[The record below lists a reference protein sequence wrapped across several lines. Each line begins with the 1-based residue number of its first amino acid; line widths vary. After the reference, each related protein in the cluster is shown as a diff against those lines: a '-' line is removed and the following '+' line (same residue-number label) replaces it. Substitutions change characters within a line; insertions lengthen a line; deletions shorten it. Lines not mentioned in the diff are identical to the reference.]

1 VIEAKIGPRAD
12 PSEERLMCEFC
23 RRGFIR
29 GAGALGATGLFASP
43 LLAQARRGDGGSAK
57 LPARG
62 EFTIVNAH
70 VMTMDETLGDIAGG
84 SVHVRNGEI
93 FAVGNGLRGGGQ
105 RIDGTGMIVMPGLV
119 ETHWHMWNT
128 LFRSFAGDKP
138 EEGYFPTVAR
148 FGQQMNADDIFQSTR
163 LAAAEAINSGMTFVH
178 SWCHNVRSIAHAQA
192 DIRALAEVGIRARHS
207 CGWAQGLPDTQ
218 SADQGPIESLARD
231 WKSWSNDGLITLG
244 MGWRGQVR
252 AGPIKPEVYQPEFD
266 NARKLG
272 LPITVH
278 VASARKAVNQ
288 IAPLYRAKLMGKD
301 VQLVH
306 ALSASAA
313 ELDMIKESGAAVS
326 VSPGSELRIGYG
338 FAQIGDML
346 EKGIPLGI
354 SVDTAA
360 LTGSSNLFGALKLA
374 RDCENAKAESEFK
387 MTARKALALGTIEGA
402 RSMGMDD
409 RIGSLKPGK
418 RADLIAISPNALNM
432 AVVTDPAHLVLE
444 ATGPENIDTVVV
456 DGRILKRGGKLAALD
471 TRKVIA
477 GARAALA
484 GVRERTKWR

>member
-1 VIEAKIGPRAD
+1 
-12 PSEERLMCEFC
+12 MCELC
-23 RRGFIR
+23 RRRFIR
-29 GAGALGATGLFASP
+29 GAAALGLTGAAGLFSSP
-43 LLAQARRGDGGSAK
+43 LMAQPRRGDAPASK

-62 EFTIVNAH
+62 EFTIANAH
-70 VMTMDETLGDIAGG
+70 VMTMDGALGDIPGG

-93 FAVGNGLRGGGQ
+93 VAVGKDVKGGGQ
-105 RIDGTGMIVMPGLV
+105 KIDGTGMIVMPGLV

-128 LFRSFAGDKP
+128 LYRSFSGDKP

-148 FGQQMNADDIFQSTR
+148 FG
-163 LAAAEAINSGMTFVH
+163 
-178 SWCHNVRSIAHAQA
+178 
-192 DIRALAEVGIRARHS
+192 RHS
-207 CGWAQGLPDTQ
+207 CGWPQGLPDTQ

-231 WKSWSNDGLITLG
+231 WKSWSNEGLITLG
-244 MGWRGQVR
+244 MAWRGQFR
-252 AGPIKPEVYQPEFD
+252 AGPIKPEVYQPEVD

-288 IAPLYRAKLMGKD
+288 IEPLYNGKLLGKD
-301 VQLVH
+301 VQLIH
-306 ALSASAA
+306 TLSASPA
-313 ELDMIKESGAAVS
+313 ELDMIKQSGSAVS

-338 FAQIGDML
+338 YPQISEML
-346 EKGIPLGI
+346 AKGIPLGI
-354 SVDTAA
+354 SVDTSA
-360 LTGSSNLFGALKLA
+360 LVGTSNLFAVLKLA

-387 MTARKALALGTIEGA
+387 LPARKALELGTIEGA
-402 RSMGMDD
+402 RSMGMGDE
-409 RIGSLKPGK
+409 IGSLTPGK
-418 RADLIAISPNALNM
+418 RADLIAISTNALNM

-471 TRKVIA
+471 TPKVVA